1 MVVVA
6 AVNDRS
12 AAGAGRSLG
21 AAGRIAVAGRGEDHG
36 TTQSAEGEIRPRSS
50 HRERA
55 GLNTR
60 PASAGAATQ
69 WRRRDS
75 NPQPPRC
82 KRGALPIELRPRTW
96 TTPNQPR
103 PGPNH
108 QPAPARPLCRGRVP
122 NHQPALSRAHQPRPG
137 PEPPTGSGHATLPRP
152 GPEPPTGFISCPS
165 AAAGP
170 EPSTGFIPCPSSRG
184 RARGLKL
191 RAPRFEL
198 GTSTLSG

>member
-108 QPAPARPLCRGRVP
+108 K
-122 NHQPALSRAHQPRPG
+122 PALSRAHQPRPG

-165 AAAGP
+165 AAAGS
-170 EPSTGFIPCPSSRG
+170 EPPTGSISCPSAAAGSAASNC
-184 RARGLKL
+184 ARQDSN
-191 RAPRFEL
+191 L
-198 GTSTLSG
+198 GPLPYQGSALTN

>member
-103 PGPNH
+103 PGPEPPNSSDQATLPRPGPRPQPSRTQPPRPGPEPPTGSGQATLPRPGPRPQSSRAH
-108 QPAPARPLCRGRVP
+108 QPRPGP

-137 PEPPTGSGHATLPRP
+137 PRP
-152 GPEPPTGFISCPS
+152 QT
-165 AAAGP
+165 A
-170 EPSTGFIPCPSSRG
+170 
-184 RARGLKL
+184 RAKIRTWDLYL
-191 RAPRFEL
+191 IRVAL
-198 GTSTLSG
+198 

>member
-96 TTPNQPR
+96 TTPISR
-103 PGPNH
+103 GRGPNH
-108 QPAPARPLCRGRVP
+108 QPAPAMPLCRGRVP

-137 PEPPTGSGHATLPRP
+137 PNHQPALSRAHPAAA
-152 GPEPPTGFISCPS
+152 GPEPPTGSISCPS
-165 AAAGP
+165 AAAG
-170 EPSTGFIPCPSSRG
+170 SAASNC
-184 RARGLKL
+184 ARQDSN
-191 RAPRFEL
+191 L
-198 GTSTLSG
+198 GPLPYQGSALTN